1 MLFYLFLP
9 PCCNEASGVGVVACQ
24 GYTAGDRTET
34 HTHPPSSLYLSCGAC
49 APLVGTAAFLRGG
62 PPMDSS
68 GTDAP
73 QHCPQQHPQIPA
85 TQENHLFWRPGGR
98 TVPERSDHEINGI
111 RRLRPSPGFCPLDWG
126 GQSPRS
132 KVTNATSSPSL
143 SPFLSWPRICPLS
156 LIF

>member
-1 MLFYLFLP
+1 
-9 PCCNEASGVGVVACQ
+9 
-24 GYTAGDRTET
+24 
-34 HTHPPSSLYLSCGAC
+34 
-49 APLVGTAAFLRGG
+49 
-62 PPMDSS
+62 MDSS

-73 QHCPQQHPQIPA
+73 QHCPQQHPKIPA

-132 KVTNATSSPSL
+132 KVTNVTSSPSL
-143 SPFLSWPRICPLS
+143 FFHGQELVLSALFSEHLLHTSTSVDATLNISMNPGKNIENILS
-156 LIF
+156 VCLFCFAQ